1 MNKNRLVKMVS
12 IITGTI
18 MIGFI
23 VYYIMEDDW
32 SEVIFLSCLFF
43 GLWIMPGFFK
53 NITKVK

>member
-32 SEVIFLSCLFF
+32 SEVIFFSCLFF

-53 NITKVK
+53 NTTKEK

>member
-12 IITGTI
+12 VITGTL

-43 GLWIMPGFFK
+43 GLWNIPSFLK
-53 NITKVK
+53 NMTKEK

>member
-12 IITGTI
+12 VITGTL

-23 VYYIMEDDW
+23 VYYIIEDDW

-43 GLWIMPGFFK
+43 VLWIMPGFLK
-53 NITKVK
+53 NTTKEK

>member
-1 MNKNRLVKMVS
+1 MNKNRKVKMVS
-12 IITGTI
+12 VITGTL

-43 GLWIMPGFFK
+43 GLWIIPSFLK
-53 NITKVK
+53 NMTKEK

>member
-12 IITGTI
+12 VITGTI

-32 SEVIFLSCLFF
+32 SEVIFFSCLFF
-43 GLWIMPGFFK
+43 GLWIMPGFLK
-53 NITKVK
+53 NTTKEK

>member
-23 VYYIMEDDW
+23 VYYIIEDDW
-32 SEVIFLSCLFF
+32 SEVIFFICLFF
-43 GLWIMPGFFK
+43 GLWIMPGFLK
-53 NITKVK
+53 NTTKEK

>member
-12 IITGTI
+12 VITGTL

-23 VYYIMEDDW
+23 VYYIMKDDW

-43 GLWIMPGFFK
+43 GLWIIPSFLK
-53 NITKVK
+53 NMTKEK